1 MTYISG
7 LTSLLELTKEF
18 PDMQMAIHSDRAGVY
33 ASKDF
38 NVLLSIYDVPLSM
51 SCTGTPTGNAATE
64 TSNELDQGRAVYGIP
79 CDGLCK
85 RRTGA
90 CECTAFFSERRSAYS
105 LSYLVQ
111 NQFAPRHNC

>member
-18 PDMQMAIHSDRAGVY
+18 SDMQMAIHSDRVGVY

-38 NVLLSIYDVPLSM
+38 NALLPIYDVVLSM
-51 SCTGTPTGNAATE
+51 SCAGTPTGNAATE

-79 CDGLCK
+79 CDRLCK

-90 CECTAFFSERRSAYS
+90 CEIARLFSASGVRPT
-105 LSYLVQ
+105 L
-111 NQFAPRHNC
+111 

>member
-18 PDMQMAIHSDRAGVY
+18 PDMQMEIHSDRAGVY

-38 NVLLSIYDVPLSM
+38 NALLPIYDVVLFM
-51 SCTGTPTGNAATE
+51 SCAGTPTGNVATE

-79 CDGLCK
+79 CDGLSSVEQE
-85 RRTGA
+85 RVIARL
-90 CECTAFFSERRSAYS
+90 FSASGVRPT
-105 LSYLVQ
+105 L
-111 NQFAPRHNC
+111 